1 MILSQALR
9 FPKSAVGLGPTAFRV
24 QWLCPCV
31 VGSVLRFFAVV
42 SQVPMSASTVSITA
56 ANPGARR
63 RPMLAAERKTATN
76 IELLANDV
84 AAAPAVATS
93 GEGATGAGRDLS
105 HHSIRGEAVLDRI
118 PRDLA
123 PVKKVAGSG
132 GNSASLQQRRAR
144 KSAVKAEKPRW
155 LTVVS
160 ILGKNLVLL
169 VVLAGLVQL
178 IRRLAL
184 KSFDG
189 DVGGYA
195 GLSEFEGRISDVEGL
210 LKKTAKMIQVQV
222 DVVDKKIEDE
232 VRGLRKE
239 LNEKIEEKGVIFQ
252 SGLKK
257 LEARSEELER
267 YLSELKGEDWLSK
280 EEFEKFVEE
289 VRSVKGG
296 GFQGGG
302 LDEIRNFAREV
313 IEKEIE
319 KHAADGLGR
328 VDYALA
334 TSGGAVVKHSEV
346 YNMRTGNWLKL
357 VRDGVHPSA
366 ERMLKPSFGEPG
378 QCFPLKDSKG
388 FVQIRLRTAIIPEA
402 VTLEHVAKGGN
413 GDSAFDIEK
422 MYLLSE
428 FTYDLEKSNAQT
440 FNVLNSGA
448 FGLIDTVRLD
458 FTSNHGSP
466 SHTCI
471 YRFRVHGHEPDSVSM
486 MTLES

>member
-1 MILSQALR
+1 
-9 FPKSAVGLGPTAFRV
+9 
-24 QWLCPCV
+24 
-31 VGSVLRFFAVV
+31 
-42 SQVPMSASTVSITA
+42 MSASTVSITA

-63 RPMLAAERKTATN
+63 RPVLAADKKTATN
-76 IELLANDV
+76 IELLANDI
-84 AAAPAVATS
+84 AASPTFATS
-93 GEGATGAGRDLS
+93 GEGAAGAGRDLS
-105 HHSIRGEAVLDRI
+105 HHSIRGEALLDRI
-118 PRDLA
+118 PRDLTPA
-123 PVKKVAGSG
+123 KKVVGAG
-132 GNSASLQQRRAR
+132 GNSLSVPTRRAR
-144 KSAVKAEKPRW
+144 KSSVKAEKPRW

-160 ILGKNLVLL
+160 IFGKNLVLF

-178 IRRLAL
+178 FRRVAL
-184 KSFDG
+184 KSGDG
-189 DVGGYA
+189 EAGGYA

-239 LNEKIEEKGVIFQ
+239 LNEKIEEKGVILE

-267 YLSELKGEDWLSK
+267 YLSELKGDDWLSK

-289 VRSVKGG
+289 VRNVKGG
-296 GFQGGG
+296 GYQGGG
-302 LDEIRNFAREV
+302 LDEIRDFARGV

-328 VDYALA
+328 LDYALA
-334 TSGGAVVKHSEV
+334 TGGGAVVKHSEV
-346 YNMRTGNWLKL
+346 YHMGKGNWFKS
-357 VRDGVHPSA
+357 VRNGVHPSS
-366 ERMLKPSFGEPG
+366 EKMLKPSFGEPG

-402 VTLEHVAKGGN
+402 VTLEHVAKSVAYDRSSAPKDCRVSGWLQGLN
-413 GDSAFDIEK
+413 ADSAIDIEK

-448 FGLIDTVRLD
+448 FGLINTVRLD

-471 YRFRVHGHEPDSVSM
+471 YRFRVHGHEPDSVSVM
-486 MTLES
+486 AVES

>member
-1 MILSQALR
+1 
-9 FPKSAVGLGPTAFRV
+9 
-24 QWLCPCV
+24 
-31 VGSVLRFFAVV
+31 
-42 SQVPMSASTVSITA
+42 MSASTVSITA

-63 RPMLAAERKTATN
+63 RPVLAAERKTATN

-84 AAAPAVATS
+84 AASPAVATS
-93 GEGATGAGRDLS
+93 GEGAAGAGRDLS

-123 PVKKVAGSG
+123 PVKKVAGAG
-132 GNSASLQQRRAR
+132 GNSASLQPRRAR
-144 KSAVKAEKPRW
+144 KSSVKGEKPRW
-155 LTVVS
+155 MTVVS
-160 ILGKNLVLL
+160 IFGKNLVLL

-178 IRRLAL
+178 IRLAL
-184 KSFDG
+184 KSGDS

-239 LNEKIEEKGVIFQ
+239 LNEKIEEKGVIFE

-289 VRSVKGG
+289 LRSVKGD
-296 GFQGGG
+296 GFEGGG
-302 LDEIRNFAREV
+302 LDEIRDFARGV

-328 VDYALA
+328 LDYALA
-334 TSGGAVVKHSEV
+334 TGGGAVVKHSEV
-346 YNMRTGNWLKL
+346 YHMGKGNWFKS
-357 VRDGVHPSA
+357 VRNGVHPSA
-366 ERMLKPSFGEPG
+366 EKMLKPSFGEPG

-402 VTLEHVAKGGN
+402 VTLEHVAKSVAYDRSSAPKDCRVSGWLQGVN
-413 GDSAFDIEK
+413 GDSAVDIEK

-448 FGLIDTVRLD
+448 FGLINTVRLD

-486 MTLES
+486 MAVES

>member
-1 MILSQALR
+1 
-9 FPKSAVGLGPTAFRV
+9 
-24 QWLCPCV
+24 
-31 VGSVLRFFAVV
+31 
-42 SQVPMSASTVSITA
+42 MSASTVSITA

-63 RPMLAAERKTATN
+63 RPVLASERKTATN

-84 AAAPAVATS
+84 AASPAIVTS
-93 GEGATGAGRDLS
+93 GEVATGGRDLS

-123 PVKKVAGSG
+123 PVKKVAGAG
-132 GNSASLQQRRAR
+132 GNSASLQPRRAR

-155 LTVVS
+155 LLVLS
-160 ILGKNLVLL
+160 ILGKNLGLL

-178 IRRLAL
+178 IRRMAL
-184 KSFDG
+184 NSGDG

-195 GLSEFEGRISDVEGL
+195 GLLEFEGRISDVEGL

-289 VRSVKGG
+289 VRRVKGG

-302 LDEIRNFAREV
+302 LDEIRDFARGV

-346 YNMRTGNWLKL
+346 YHMGRGNWLKS
-357 VRDGVHPSA
+357 VKNGVHPSA
-366 ERMLKPSFGEPG
+366 EKMLKPSFGEPG

-388 FVQIRLRTAIIPEA
+388 FVQIRLRTAIVPEA
-402 VTLEHVAKGGN
+402 VTLEHVAKSVAYDRSSAPKDCRVSGWLEGVN
-413 GDSAFDIEK
+413 GDSAVDFEK

-448 FGLIDTVRLD
+448 FGLINTVRLD

>member
-1 MILSQALR
+1 
-9 FPKSAVGLGPTAFRV
+9 
-24 QWLCPCV
+24 
-31 VGSVLRFFAVV
+31 
-42 SQVPMSASTVSITA
+42 MSASTVSITA

-63 RPMLAAERKTATN
+63 RPVLAAERKTATN

-84 AAAPAVATS
+84 AASPAVATS

-144 KSAVKAEKPRW
+144 KSSVKAEKPRW

-160 ILGKNLVLL
+160 IFGKNLVLL

-184 KSFDG
+184 KSGDG
-189 DVGGYA
+189 DFGGYA

-257 LEARSEELER
+257 LEARSEELEK

-302 LDEIRNFAREV
+302 LDEIRDFAREV

-346 YNMRTGNWLKL
+346 YHMGRGNWLKL
-357 VRDGVHPSA
+357 VRNGVHPSA

-402 VTLEHVAKGGN
+402 VTLEHVAKSVAYDRSSAPKDCRVSGWLQGGN

-486 MTLES
+486 MSLES